1 MDRYLNTN
9 NLFIMYTYDVFIV
22 SNNLCTV
29 LDIGMINDLLR
40 RMYEHKRGEIR
51 GFSQRYHFTQ
61 LLYFEE
67 KG

>member
-1 MDRYLNTN
+1 
-9 NLFIMYTYDVFIV
+9 MYTYDVFIV